1 MYVKIEKVGERKFL
15 RIFINLFVSILS
27 FYGIS
32 TFWISVLLLDH
43 FLCAFKSLRIQSGN
57 KDPPLKAAALSNF
70 ANFL

>member
-1 MYVKIEKVGERKFL
+1 MYVKIEKFSERKFF
-15 RIFINLFVSILS
+15 RIYKNLFVSILS
-27 FYGIS
+27 VYGIC
-32 TFWISVLLLDH
+32 TFSISVLLLDH